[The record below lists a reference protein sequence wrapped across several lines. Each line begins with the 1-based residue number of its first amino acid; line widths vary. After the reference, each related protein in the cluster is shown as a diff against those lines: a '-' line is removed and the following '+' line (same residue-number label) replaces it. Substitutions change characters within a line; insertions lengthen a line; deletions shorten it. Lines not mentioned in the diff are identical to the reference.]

1 MYCRADQCSECGVYD
16 LVNEDYEADEPG
28 GVDLICRVRLLRDN
42 GAVIMDSLYVLM
54 FDWIK
59 REDLWGTSL

>member
-1 MYCRADQCSECGVYD
+1 MYD